1 MSPHSNPGKMQ
12 MKKLLLFSLTLLL
25 TGILIVQQSQRRRM
39 PRWNI
44 THRV

>member
-39 PRWNI
+39 PRCKFNQ
-44 THRV
+44 HV